1 MGFLHEGHLRLV
13 DQAKR
18 MTGCVVMS
26 LFVNPTQ
33 FGPNEDFSRYPRDV
47 TGDVAKAEARSVDL
61 LFLPSVA
68 EMYPTPPSLHVM
80 ADDLPTRWE
89 GEVRRGHF
97 SGVLTV
103 VAKLFNIVA
112 PDVAV
117 FGRKDY
123 QQATLI
129 RRMVRELNFPIEIV
143 VAPTVRERDGLA
155 LSSRNT
161 YLDASARTNG
171 LALVTSLRAVT
182 AAFAAGERSGSRLT
196 AAGRETLAAYPD
208 VDHVS
213 NSELLELPCDILV
226 LAALEEQLTAENA
239 PRVQCRL
246 VSEGANGPT
255 TIEADEI
262 LGERGIPVLPDVLTN
277 AGGVT
282 VSYFEWVQDLGRL
295 FWDREEIRVRLA
307 DKMMDAFDRVWAVS
321 EEKSITLRQSAMVAA
336 IREVAGALD
345 ARGIYP

>member
-13 DQAKR
+13 DDAR
-18 MTGCVVMS
+18 RRTGCVVMS

-47 TGDVAKAEARSVDL
+47 TGDVAKAEGRGVDL

-68 EMYPTPPSLHVM
+68 EMYPEPSSMHVM

-89 GEVRRGHF
+89 GEVRPGHF

-103 VAKLFNIVA
+103 VAKLFNVVA

-155 LSSRNT
+155 LSSRNA
-161 YLDASARTNG
+161 YLSASDRANG
-171 LALVTSLRAVT
+171 LALVKSLRTVT
-182 AAFAAGERSGSRLT
+182 AAFAAGERRGARLT
-196 AAGRETLAAYPD
+196 AVGSETLASYPD
-208 VDHVS
+208 VRVDYFAVVDPTEMKPVDTAGADS
-213 NSELLELPCDILV
+213 VAIV
-226 LAALEEQLTAENA
+226 AA
-239 PRVQCRL
+239 RVGSTRL
-246 VSEGANGPT
+246 IDNM
-255 TIEADEI
+255 I
-262 LGERGIPVLPDVLTN
+262 LGE
-277 AGGVT
+277 A
-282 VSYFEWVQDLGRL
+282 E
-295 FWDREEIRVRLA
+295 
-307 DKMMDAFDRVWAVS
+307 
-321 EEKSITLRQSAMVAA
+321 
-336 IREVAGALD
+336 
-345 ARGIYP
+345 